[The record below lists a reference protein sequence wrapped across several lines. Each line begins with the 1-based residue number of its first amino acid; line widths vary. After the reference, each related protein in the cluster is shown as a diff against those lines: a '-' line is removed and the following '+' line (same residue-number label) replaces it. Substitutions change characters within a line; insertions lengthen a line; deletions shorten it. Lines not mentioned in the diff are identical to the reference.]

1 MTDYRPSMGDV
12 RAICEQWDL
21 GYMAD
26 EIDQRDGGMLFAPYR
41 KLNEREAFC
50 MVRIWAVLYT
60 PEFRTQC
67 GWDAFY
73 DYDDER
79 DAAHLVRCLTRGTL
93 VRIT

>member
-1 MTDYRPSMGDV
+1 MTDGRPSMGDV

-21 GYMAD
+21 GYMAE
-26 EIDQRDGGMLFAPYR
+26 EIEQLDGGTLLAPNR

-60 PEFRTQC
+60 PEFR
-67 GWDAFY
+67 AHHNARV
-73 DYDDER
+73 DYNDEAV
-79 DAAHLVRCLTRGTL
+79 AAHLVRCLTRGTL